1 MFQDHHV
8 GAILEKLFAANV
20 IANRW
25 WQLTTIPIADEL
37 KNPEEFSSRVSDGS
51 VDAALKSTLLASASP
66 TRQENNRHDVA
77 RGRKALAF

>member
-37 KNPEEFSSRVSDGS
+37 KNPEEFSSRVSEDCVNAVLRTNVAS
-51 VDAALKSTLLASASP
+51 VRLTY
-66 TRQENNRHDVA
+66 
-77 RGRKALAF
+77 